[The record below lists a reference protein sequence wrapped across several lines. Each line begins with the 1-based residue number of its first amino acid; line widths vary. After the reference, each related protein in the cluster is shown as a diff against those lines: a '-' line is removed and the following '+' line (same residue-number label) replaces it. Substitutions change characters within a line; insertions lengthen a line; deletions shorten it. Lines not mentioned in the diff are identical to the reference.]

1 MDDEKEE
8 VIHLESTNVV
18 SLECDNHINPEKCQ
32 NASMIEN
39 GSRGKSEN
47 SVQEEKISRKS
58 EQIGHSDPE
67 KPRSVSINI
76 PQEKKSPRIKRP
88 RYKKRYFCCG
98 SLADGA
104 IASANYSNVC
114 YRSDRLRFRCFF
126 ADEEIILKFFEEN
139 FDVRII
145 KAFSFSAV
153 VYAICYI
160 RSGTNLKRAIAE
172 EQREKIIPWILFT
185 ISTIFCLLSAAI
197 YVSVTYWEELD
208 DFDEDLTTPCLRLIL
223 IPFLAFV
230 GCTLIYCAYGVIRLF
245 QSMALVQTPGSSLM
259 TDIRTFINGV
269 SV

>member
-104 IASANYSNVC
+104 IASANYSNVI
-114 YRSDRLRFRCFF
+114 SVI
-126 ADEEIILKFFEEN
+126 IILASSHLFFRTSR
-139 FDVRII
+139 DDDGHLLCLWCY
-145 KAFSFSAV
+145 KV
-153 VYAICYI
+153 VSIHGSC
-160 RSGTNLKRAIAE
+160 SNS
-172 EQREKIIPWILFT
+172 WIL
-185 ISTIFCLLSAAI
+185 A
-197 YVSVTYWEELD
+197 D
-208 DFDEDLTTPCLRLIL
+208 D
-223 IPFLAFV
+223 
-230 GCTLIYCAYGVIRLF
+230 
-245 QSMALVQTPGSSLM
+245 
-259 TDIRTFINGV
+259 
-269 SV
+269 